1 MNIHKTIV
9 YTKEIYEKAN
19 KANKELLKDYLVEL
33 KSKKR
38 KPNTLE
44 QYLSDGRMLICYVAN
59 EMENKSFLDFN
70 KKDFRQVSLWLTED
84 RQVSNA
90 RFNRV
95 FALIHGMMEY
105 AEDEEDY
112 EYEKNYARKIKNLPK
127 EPVKKITF
135 LTDIQISKIRGYLL
149 EHKMYREC
157 AYLDISYDSAARIN
171 EVIQM
176 KKQDLVDNRY
186 SNTVVGKR
194 GKQFNLIIHDHSI
207 ESLRLY
213 LEQRG
218 EDHKEELWV
227 SVRRKDHKV
236 VGKQAAYE
244 WTKKMCKIL
253 TELEGKPITFSPHCF
268 RHSAL
273 ENYENGTHYMCRVLA
288 EPKKF
293 SLEELRVLAHH
304 DSMDTTKSYLKPKEN
319 NVIEGMFG
327 VKIS

>member
-1 MNIHKTIV
+1 MKTVIYSKEV
-9 YTKEIYEKAN
+9 YENASKDN
-19 KANKELLKDYLVEL
+19 KDLLNDYLVEL

-38 KPNTLE
+38 RPNTLE
-44 QYLSDGRMLICYVAN
+44 QYLHDGRMLICYVSQN
-59 EMENKSFLDFN
+59 MGDKSFLEFN
-70 KKDFRQVSLWLTED
+70 KKDFRNIALWLTEE
-84 RQVSNA
+84 RNVSNA
-90 RFNRV
+90 RFNRI

-112 EYEKNYARKIKNLPK
+112 NYEKNYARKIKNLPR

-135 LTDIQISKIRGYLL
+135 LTDAQITKLRDYLIAN
-149 EHKMYREC
+149 KMYREC
-157 AYLDISYDSAARIN
+157 AYLDVSYDSAARIN
-171 EVIQM
+171 EVMQM
-176 KKQDLVDNRY
+176 KKQDLLDNRY
-186 SNTVVGKR
+186 SNTVIGKR
-194 GKQFNLIIHDHSI
+194 GKQFNIIIHDRSI
-207 ESLRLY
+207 ESLKLY
-213 LEQRG
+213 LNQRC
-218 EDHKEELWV
+218 EDDREELWV
-227 SVRRKDHKV
+227 SVKRKDHKP
-236 VGKQAAYE
+236 VGREAAYG

-253 TELEGKPITFSPHCF
+253 SELEEKPINFSPHCF

-304 DSMDTTKSYLKPKEN
+304 ESMDTTKGYLKPKEN